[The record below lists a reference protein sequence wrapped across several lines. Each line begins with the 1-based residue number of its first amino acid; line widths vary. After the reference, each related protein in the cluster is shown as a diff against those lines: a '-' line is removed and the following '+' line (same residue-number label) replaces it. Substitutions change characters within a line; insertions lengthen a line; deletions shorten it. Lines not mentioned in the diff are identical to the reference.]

1 LTIAKHNGRAHAAG
15 AAPRPLLKRLGQW
28 LAILGSGLLIN
39 QFVLRFFVGT
49 DLWGS
54 LLSPELLANDQAA
67 FRAGGV
73 VFVLYAAFASAAL
86 WLGPRTVEAVLD
98 DAAAVSPAF
107 LLACLGAAGAGMG
120 VGWFFG
126 VHGVGGPAMLFYW
139 TGLGILWTMFAA
151 MAWWGGRHVPLIRR
165 DWTLYS
171 YALALLPLTTLP
183 VVPLW
188 AGLAPL
194 DVGGA
199 WITAVT
205 LAFPAHLLAAH
216 FVIVELLDRR
226 KAPAKPASPR

>member
-1 LTIAKHNGRAHAAG
+1 MAGEADGAHAARAG
-15 AAPRPLLKRLGQW
+15 ERPFLERLGQL
-28 LAILGSGLLIN
+28 LAVIGSGLLIN
-39 QFVLRFFVGT
+39 QFVLRFFLAT

-54 LLSPELLANDQAA
+54 LLSPELLANDRAA
-67 FRAGGV
+67 FGAGGL

-86 WLGPRTVEAVLD
+86 WLGPRAVAAVLD
-98 DAAAVSPAF
+98 DSSAVSPAF
-107 LLACLGAAGAGMG
+107 LLTCVGAAGTGMG

-139 TGLGILWTMFAA
+139 AGLGILWTMFAA
-151 MAWWGGRHVPLIRR
+151 MAWWGGRRAPLIRR

-183 VVPLW
+183 AVPLW
-188 AGLAPL
+188 VRMAPL

-216 FVIVELLDRR
+216 FVIFEMLDRR
-226 KAPAKPASPR
+226 KAPAMPAPPR